1 MTVHD
6 DARPVMDTQI
16 MRAQDVAR
24 LLQVPVSTI
33 QEWARTGRIP
43 SRKRGKHRLFVR
55 AEIERWIL
63 EDD

>member
-1 MTVHD
+1 MTIHNE
-6 DARPVMDTQI
+6 ARPAVGAEI
-16 MRAQDVAR
+16 LRAQDVAR

-33 QEWARTGRIP
+33 LEWARTGRIP
-43 SRKRGKHRLFVR
+43 SRKRGKHRLFIR